1 MVRPMLVFAA
11 LLLAGWGPA
20 AAERQSQQP
29 TAGRW
34 ALVIGSDRWPEVVA
48 AQRGASAALRERYG
62 YAPANVIEIY
72 GRDVTHAG
80 IRRQLG
86 DLGDRIRP
94 SDSVFVYA
102 MLPAADV
109 YRAGADYFLAAD
121 SQPGEVWTLI
131 GRDEFEEAVSV
142 IPASSSLLVVN
153 SCVETPRAPRS
164 RASTMQTQA
173 VLKGGTGRGSTLSF
187 CDRSASDRGARQFAD
202 AFTAML
208 QSGADPKG
216 RLSDTELEARLRER
230 LAGMSVTLDRAAP
243 RAEGFEF
250 VVDRRHGDTLLQQLR
265 TQTTP
270 QGQVQAIEAL
280 STLMRSTPDNQ
291 MRAAVLREL
300 ARVGGDPSIQLV
312 PRLRAIGALGE
323 SGLPAAAPELGLLAA
338 KDSGAEIRRA
348 ALAALARIP
357 SPDASRLMLAAL
369 KDPDPTVRAAAVRG
383 AGGHRH
389 LNDAAPIVAAIGDP
403 AADVQVA
410 ALQVVSILAR
420 PQLVGRN
427 LMTPH
432 LANARRATQRALASS
447 SPDVQREAVN
457 TLALLGVDLARRDV
471 PALSILT
478 GAGDSS
484 VRVTVAYTLG
494 REFRGVWED
503 PGSGTDRYKLNEQRQ
518 PALMALIRVAD
529 PANAAPA
536 DVRAAAI
543 WSLGEIGDPRG
554 QAVLMRELDDPDMT
568 VREAAM
574 EALGKMRHLPAM
586 PAIASGLRHESP
598 RIRAAAARSLGL
610 MRAPGASEPLQ
621 ACLAIEKDVYVR
633 GAVEEALHRLP
644 SPSLEKVAAALASE
658 SPKVRVEAV
667 EGLDKVKDPA
677 AAQLAIDA
685 LGDPDFDVRKAA
697 LEVLTERSDDWF
709 SAIADPSIVS
719 KPSAVR
725 FGAAVVLGR
734 IGTPAAGTA
743 LLQFLDREGNPVVK
757 AAVVTSL
764 GAVPAAGEIEA
775 ALLRVVQEADPSL
788 RAAAA
793 SAFGNHSSPAVQ
805 QALQTLAD
813 DEEPEVRDRA
823 IATLRKI
830 AK

>member
-1 MVRPMLVFAA
+1 MARPMLVFAA
-11 LLLAGWGPA
+11 LLLAGWGHA
-20 AAERQSQQP
+20 AAGPQSQQP

-34 ALVIGSDRWPEVVA
+34 ALIIGSDRWPEVVT

-80 IRRQLG
+80 IRRQLS
-86 DLGDRIRP
+86 DLGNRIKP

-102 MLPAADV
+102 MLPAAD
-109 YRAGADYFLAAD
+109 RADADYFLAAD
-121 SQPGEVWTLI
+121 SQPGEVWTLL
-131 GRDEFEEAVSV
+131 GRDEFEEAVGI

-153 SCVETPRAPRS
+153 GCAETPRMPWG

-187 CDRSASDRGARQFAD
+187 CDRSAGDRGARRFAD
-202 AFTAML
+202 AFTAVL

-216 RLSDTELEARLRER
+216 RLSDGWLDARLREK
-230 LAGMSVTLDRAAP
+230 LAGMSVTLHRAAP
-243 RAEGFEF
+243 RSEGFEF
-250 VVDRRHGDTLLQQLR
+250 VADRRHGDALLQQLR
-265 TQTTP
+265 SETTP
-270 QGQVQAIEAL
+270 QGQVLAIEAL
-280 STLMRSTPDNQ
+280 STLLRSTPDNQ
-291 MRAAVLREL
+291 MRAAVVREL
-300 ARVGGDPSIQLV
+300 ARVGGDPGVQPV

-323 SGLPAAAPELGLLAA
+323 SGLPAAVPELGVLAA
-338 KDSGAEIRRA
+338 KDSGAEFRRA
-348 ALAALARIP
+348 ALAAVARIP
-357 SPDASRLMLAAL
+357 SPDAIGPLLAAL

-389 LNDAAPIVAAIGDP
+389 LTNAAPIVAAIGDP

-432 LANARRATQRALASS
+432 LANARRATQRALASAA
-447 SPDVQREAVN
+447 PEVQREAVN
-457 TLALLGVDLARRDV
+457 TLALLGVDLGRREV

-478 GAGDSS
+478 GAGDTS
-484 VRVTVAYTLG
+484 VRKTVALTLG

-503 PGSGTDRYKLNEQRQ
+503 PGGGGDRYKLNEQRL

-543 WSLGEIGDPRG
+543 WSLGEIGDTRG
-554 QAVLMRELDDPDMT
+554 QPVLVRELDDPDVA

-598 RIRAAAARSLGL
+598 RIRVAAARSLGL
-610 MRAPGASEPLQ
+610 MRAPGASEALL

-633 GAVEEALHRLP
+633 SAVEEALRRLP

-658 SPKVRVEAV
+658 SPKVRVEAI
-667 EGLDKVKDPA
+667 EGLDKAKDPA

-685 LGDPDFDVRKAA
+685 LGDPDFDVRRQA
-697 LEVLTERSDDWF
+697 LKVLTERSQDWF
-709 SAIADPSIVS
+709 SAIADPSIAA

-725 FGAAVVLGR
+725 FGIAVVLAR

-743 LLQFLDREGNPVVK
+743 LLQRLDGERNPAVK
-757 AAVVTSL
+757 AAVVTAL
-764 GAVPAAGEIEA
+764 GSIPATREIEA
-775 ALLRVVQEADPSL
+775 ALLRVVQENDASL

-793 SAFGNHSSPAVQ
+793 SAFRNHSSPAAQ
-805 QALQTLAD
+805 QALQTLAED
-813 DEEPEVRDRA
+813 DDPEVRDRA